1 MLDIR
6 AERYIETI
14 TARSRHLLESH
25 LNIKNVQILHR
36 RFEPPHP
43 RLYDALHDAVAGGY
57 IGREEQHDLDT
68 ADVVAAGHN
77 EQDETVFA
85 VAGIAETI
93 RPINIRHVYRQN
105 DTLKGAGF
113 PTTQPVVIG
122 RAISDADRSHAAHQ
136 GVAVIIVPAAAADQD

>member
-1 MLDIR
+1 MLNIR

-14 TARSRHLLESH
+14 AARSRHLLESH

-36 RFEPPHP
+36 RFEPPRH
-43 RLYDALHDAVAGGY
+43 RFYDALHDAIAGGY
-57 IGREEQHDLDT
+57 IGREEQHDLDA

-85 VAGIAETI
+85 VAGIAETS

-113 PTTQPVVIG
+113 PTTQQVGIG
-122 RAISDADRSHAAHQ
+122 NGLTDDDRSHAANQ
-136 GVAVIIVPAAAADQD
+136 GVAVIIVPAAAADHD